1 MITELMDLLDG
12 NAISVLNQPQN
23 RAILTYTMRAQ
34 LKLFRLG
41 REKKRPC
48 MIKLP
53 LQPCLFQFT
62 NVLFQSK
69 LLRSYCF
76 LFL

>member
-23 RAILTYTMRAQ
+23 RAILTYTLRAQ
-34 LKLFRLG
+34 LKFFRLERG
-41 REKKRPC
+41 KKRSC

-69 LLRSYCF
+69 LRSYYF